1 MLGVDGVLGVGG
13 AEGTLVRVRGVA
25 GMLSLVG
32 TVLGWV
38 LLGLSPVRL
47 TLVKLGLLGLGLGVI
62 LWGRRWD
69 VRLVMMGGAHVVLR
83 DGLRAVG
90 EGGVRAEHVGPGG
103 ERVASRPGLHVRR
116 VTGRA
121 RVYLRARR
129 RRRRVL

>member
-1 MLGVDGVLGVGG
+1 
-13 AEGTLVRVRGVA
+13 
-25 GMLSLVG
+25 MLSLVG

-69 VRLVMMGGAHVVLR
+69 VRLVMMGRARVVLR

-90 EGGVRAEHVGPGG
+90 E
-103 ERVASRPGLHVRR
+103 
-116 VTGRA
+116 
-121 RVYLRARR
+121 
-129 RRRRVL
+129 